1 VKQRK
6 LRDTSAIGGEIP
18 CGWICSVARISLIIL
33 VCLGILTG
41 VIFAADP
48 SLDLQVASFFHDMSA
63 QPDVRRFDR
72 VVDVIRQVG
81 PFVIAAAVGPAI
93 VTVAMR
99 MFWPQRSA
107 PMSTLAA
114 LFLILSLVIGP
125 GVLVNG
131 LLKEGWARPRPGM
144 VTEFG
149 GEYRFM
155 PWWDPRGGCD
165 SNCSFVSGET
175 SSAVW
180 MTAPAMLAPPPWR
193 YAALGAAGLYSI
205 AFAFI
210 RLLAGGHFLSDVIFA
225 AVFTGLVIWAMHG
238 ALFRWRATRL
248 DESAL
253 NSRLER
259 VGRTLTR
266 ISAALIP
273 FRNTTRQDKTI
284 PPD

>member
-18 CGWICSVARISLIIL
+18 RGWICSVARISLIIL

-48 SLDLQVASFFHDMSA
+48 SLDLQVAAFFHDLSA
-63 QPDVRRFDR
+63 QPDVHRFDR

-205 AFAFI
+205 VFAFI

-225 AVFTGLVIWAMHG
+225 AVFTGLVIWAVHG

-259 VGRTLTR
+259 IGRTLARTV
-266 ISAALIP
+266 AALIP
-273 FRNTTRQDKTI
+273 FHNTTRQDKTI
-284 PPD
+284 PPA